1 MNAIACTVNQ
11 VKKVMNVPMRLY
23 MQFMSILTLG
33 FLTMQNTYCAELNT
47 NISMEKLF
55 GSMVEIVL
63 QIALYVGALITVSG
77 VFSLIMAYKDDNGA
91 TRSAVKS
98 CSAG

>member
-1 MNAIACTVNQ
+1 MTAFSCALSN
-11 VKKVMNVPMRLY
+11 VKKVMNAPMRLY
-23 MQFMSILTLG
+23 LQFMAFLTVT
-33 FLTMQNTYCAELNT
+33 FLTMQPTYCAKLNT
-47 NISMEKLF
+47 NISMENLF

-98 CSAG
+98 CSA